1 MTARSMARAI
11 LLFLCAL
18 LLSVPAEAATITLT
32 WDRNTESDVQGY
44 VISYGTTSR
53 VYTSQ
58 IDVGN
63 QSSYTIVLNPSSP
76 TTYFFAVQAYNTSAL
91 RSAHSAEV
99 NAVVDPTTGVLTIDR
114 PVQGAVVPTDML
126 LSGWAIDRASTTG
139 SGVDAVH
146 AYAYPV
152 LGGPATFLGAASYGA
167 SRADVAAAYGARFV
181 NSGYSLP
188 IAHLPPGSYDLAF
201 YAHSTVSNSFNVVR
215 TRRVTVYNP
224 AAPPP
229 PSGTVVNMDM
239 PVSFSTVNRWLA
251 VGGWAIDLRGGSGS
265 GVDLVQV
272 LAYPN
277 PGSGQQPLMLG
288 NAQYG
293 RTRNDVATAFGNTR
307 FRNSGFHI
315 DVIGMEAG
323 VYDIVTLARNTLSG
337 TIDTARVKRVTI
349 DPAILIT
356 VDGPSSGAT
365 VNSSFTVSGWA
376 IDRRSTSGT
385 GVDVLHVWAYPA
397 SGAAP
402 TFVREVR
409 PSSPR
414 NDVAAIFG
422 TRYRNSGY
430 SFTVSGLAAGTYDL
444 VIYAHSSVTGA
455 FENIRMVRVTIR

>member
-1 MTARSMARAI
+1 MARAI

-18 LLSVPAEAATITLT
+18 AMNASAEAATITLT
-32 WDRNTESDVQGY
+32 WDRNSESDVQGY

-58 IDVGN
+58 ISVGN
-63 QSSYTIVLNPSSP
+63 QTSYTVVLNPSTP
-76 TTYFFAVQAYNTSAL
+76 TTYYFAVQAVNTSSL
-91 RSAHSAEV
+91 RSLYSAEV
-99 NAVVDPTTGVLTIDR
+99 NAAVDPTSGVLTIDR
-114 PVQGAVVPTDML
+114 PVQNAVVPTDML
-126 LSGWAIDRASTTG
+126 LSGWAIDRSSTNG

-167 SRADVAAAYGARFV
+167 SRADVAAAYGSQFV

-188 IAHLPPGSYDLAF
+188 IAHLPPGTYDLAF

-215 TRRVTVYNP
+215 TRRVTIYNP

-229 PSGTVVNMDM
+229 ANGTVVNMDL
-239 PVSFSTVNRWLA
+239 PVSFSTVNRWLS
-251 VGGWAIDLRGGSGS
+251 VGGWAIDLRGGTGT

-277 PGSGQQPLMLG
+277 PGSGRQPLMLG

-293 RTRNDVATAFGNTR
+293 RIRDDVATAFRNSR
-307 FRNSGFHI
+307 FRASGFHL

-323 VYDIVTLARNTLSG
+323 VYDIVTLARNTLTG

-376 IDRRSTSGT
+376 IDRRSTTNT
-385 GVDVLHVWAYPA
+385 GIDVLHVWAYPT

-402 TFVREVR
+402 TFVREVF
-409 PSSPR
+409 PTQPR
-414 NDVAAIFG
+414 TDVAAIFG
-422 TRYRNSGY
+422 SRYRNSGY
-430 SFTVSGLAAGTYDL
+430 SFTVSGVPAGTYDL
-444 VIYAHSSVTGA
+444 VIYGHSSVTGA